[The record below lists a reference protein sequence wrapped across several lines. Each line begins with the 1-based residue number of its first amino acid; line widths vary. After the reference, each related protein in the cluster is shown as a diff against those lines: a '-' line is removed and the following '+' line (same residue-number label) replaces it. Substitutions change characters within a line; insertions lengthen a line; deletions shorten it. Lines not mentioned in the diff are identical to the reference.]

1 MGALVEIANLL
12 IKTFF
17 NLYLLVVL
25 LRLLLQLV
33 KADFY
38 NPVSQFIVKA
48 TNPPLMPIR
57 KIIPGVFGIDMAS
70 VVLALIVQMIAMC
83 LLLLLVGYSIPNPLL
98 LLIWAVIACLGMVAN
113 IYFFAILINIII
125 SWVAPGT
132 YNPVVLMIHQLTEP
146 VMAPF
151 RRVLPSMGGLD
162 LSPIFVFLT
171 INVIQII
178 LRALASN
185 FGLVPWLAI
194 GL

>member
-1 MGALVEIANLL
+1 
-12 IKTFF
+12 
-17 NLYLLVVL
+17 
-25 LRLLLQLV
+25 
-33 KADFY
+33 
-38 NPVSQFIVKA
+38 
-48 TNPPLMPIR
+48 
-57 KIIPGVFGIDMAS
+57 MAS

-98 LLIWAVIACLGMVAN
+98 LLIWAFIACLGMIAN